1 MHRIPILHLH
11 GGELTVANYDEFIR
25 HSITKMATWHITST
39 EEYRNRVIQLGE
51 KPENVYYLGALG
63 AENCMHI
70 NMKNVLAELHGLYNS
85 FVVLFHPETL
95 NSVSPLEQ
103 VEEILEA
110 IESYIKI
117 YKFIFIGSNADTYA
131 DLITC
136 RVKEFCN
143 AHINC
148 FFILISIRIVI
159 TMRFNSQ

>member
-85 FVVLFHPETL
+85 FVVLFP
-95 NSVSPLEQ
+95 SRDS
-103 VEEILEA
+103 
-110 IESYIKI
+110 
-117 YKFIFIGSNADTYA
+117 
-131 DLITC
+131 
-136 RVKEFCN
+136 
-143 AHINC
+143 
-148 FFILISIRIVI
+148 
-159 TMRFNSQ
+159 